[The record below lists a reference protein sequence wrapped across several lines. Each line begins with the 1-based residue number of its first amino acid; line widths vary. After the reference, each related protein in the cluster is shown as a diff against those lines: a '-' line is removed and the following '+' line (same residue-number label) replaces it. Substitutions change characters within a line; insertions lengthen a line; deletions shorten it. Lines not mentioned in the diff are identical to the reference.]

1 MKEYTSGSYDETLAI
16 AEGLAAELTQP
27 TVIGYIGDLGAG
39 KTAFTTGFIKGLGI
53 DAPVSSPTFALCNE
67 YIGEHC
73 RAYHF
78 DMYRIAS
85 WDDLYTS
92 GYLDYLDTGAYI
104 LVEWSENIYGA
115 LPEDAVIIRIL
126 KTGENSRRI
135 TVMNKEEARIE
146 LGIID

>member
-1 MKEYTSGSYDETLAI
+1 MKEYYSDSYEKTLAI
-16 AEGLAAELTQP
+16 AEALAKSLTEP

-39 KTAFTTGFIKGLGI
+39 KTAFTTGFVKGLGI
-53 DAPVSSPTFALCNE
+53 NAAVSSPTFALCNE
-67 YIGEHC
+67 YIGEGC

-78 DMYRIAS
+78 DMYRIAN

-115 LPEDAVIIRIL
+115 LPEDAMIIRIL
-126 KTGENSRRI
+126 KTSEQTRRI
-135 TVMNKEEARIE
+135 TIMNKEEAAIE
-146 LGIID
+146 LGVVN